1 MTEAPAHYA
10 SRAIAHARGLASRA
24 TRRYRG
30 ALSGRADMP
39 GTFAARVVAANR
51 TATRAIRTKEVPQMG
66 FDEIIELLQG
76 EEPDIAGII
85 DGLGGLRTASEG
97 ANARIAELEQ
107 AVADMEAKYQQ
118 TAAKNWELMQAMTA
132 EPEPEPESDEDE
144 GEGDPFADL
153 FEEGE

>member
-1 MTEAPAHYA
+1 M
-10 SRAIAHARGLASRA
+10 
-24 TRRYRG
+24 
-30 ALSGRADMP
+30 D
-39 GTFAARVVAANR
+39 
-51 TATRAIRTKEVPQMG
+51 
-66 FDEIIELLQG
+66 FDEIIALLQG

-107 AVADMEAKYQQ
+107 ALADMEAKYQQ

-132 EPEPEPESDEDE
+132 DPEPEPEPGEDEDE
-144 GEGDPFADL
+144 DEGDPFADL

>member
-1 MTEAPAHYA
+1 M
-10 SRAIAHARGLASRA
+10 
-24 TRRYRG
+24 
-30 ALSGRADMP
+30 D
-39 GTFAARVVAANR
+39 
-51 TATRAIRTKEVPQMG
+51 

-107 AVADMEAKYQQ
+107 AAADMEAKYQQ

-132 EPEPEPESDEDE
+132 EPGPDPDE
-144 GEGDPFADL
+144 GEGEGEDEGDPFAEL
-153 FEEGE
+153 FDEGE

>member
-1 MTEAPAHYA
+1 
-10 SRAIAHARGLASRA
+10 
-24 TRRYRG
+24 
-30 ALSGRADMP
+30 
-39 GTFAARVVAANR
+39 
-51 TATRAIRTKEVPQMG
+51 MG

-76 EEPDIAGII
+76 EEPDIAGVI

-132 EPEPEPESDEDE
+132 EPEPEPEAEEDE
-144 GEGDPFADL
+144 GDEGEDPFAEL
-153 FEEGE
+153 FEEGK

>member
-1 MTEAPAHYA
+1 M
-10 SRAIAHARGLASRA
+10 
-24 TRRYRG
+24 
-30 ALSGRADMP
+30 
-39 GTFAARVVAANR
+39 N
-51 TATRAIRTKEVPQMG
+51 

-132 EPEPEPESDEDE
+132 EPEPEPEPDEGE
-144 GEGDPFADL
+144 GEGDPFAEL

>member
-1 MTEAPAHYA
+1 MD
-10 SRAIAHARGLASRA
+10 I
-24 TRRYRG
+24 
-30 ALSGRADMP
+30 
-39 GTFAARVVAANR
+39 
-51 TATRAIRTKEVPQMG
+51 
-66 FDEIIELLQG
+66 DEIIELLQG

-132 EPEPEPESDEDE
+132 DPEPEPEPGEGEGED
-144 GEGDPFADL
+144 EGDPFADL
-153 FEEGE
+153 FKEGE

>member
-1 MTEAPAHYA
+1 
-10 SRAIAHARGLASRA
+10 
-24 TRRYRG
+24 
-30 ALSGRADMP
+30 
-39 GTFAARVVAANR
+39 
-51 TATRAIRTKEVPQMG
+51 MG

-107 AVADMEAKYQQ
+107 AVADLEAKYQQ

-132 EPEPEPESDEDE
+132 EPEPEPEPDEDE
-144 GEGDPFADL
+144 DQDEGDPFAEL
-153 FEEGE
+153 FKEGE

>member
-1 MTEAPAHYA
+1 M
-10 SRAIAHARGLASRA
+10 
-24 TRRYRG
+24 
-30 ALSGRADMP
+30 D
-39 GTFAARVVAANR
+39 
-51 TATRAIRTKEVPQMG
+51 

-107 AVADMEAKYQQ
+107 GVADLEAKYQQ

-132 EPEPEPESDEDE
+132 EPEPEPEAEEDE
-144 GEGDPFADL
+144 GDEGDPFAEL
-153 FEEGE
+153 FDEGE

>member
-1 MTEAPAHYA
+1 M
-10 SRAIAHARGLASRA
+10 
-24 TRRYRG
+24 
-30 ALSGRADMP
+30 D
-39 GTFAARVVAANR
+39 
-51 TATRAIRTKEVPQMG
+51 

-132 EPEPEPESDEDE
+132 EPDPEPEAEEDEIDE
-144 GEGDPFADL
+144 GEDPFAEL

>member
-1 MTEAPAHYA
+1 
-10 SRAIAHARGLASRA
+10 
-24 TRRYRG
+24 
-30 ALSGRADMP
+30 
-39 GTFAARVVAANR
+39 
-51 TATRAIRTKEVPQMG
+51 MG

-132 EPEPEPESDEDE
+132 EPEPEPEPEADEGE

>member
-1 MTEAPAHYA
+1 M
-10 SRAIAHARGLASRA
+10 
-24 TRRYRG
+24 
-30 ALSGRADMP
+30 
-39 GTFAARVVAANR
+39 N
-51 TATRAIRTKEVPQMG
+51 

-76 EEPDIAGII
+76 EEPDIPGII

-132 EPEPEPESDEDE
+132 EPEPEPEPDE
-144 GEGDPFADL
+144 GEGDEGDPFAEL

>member
-1 MTEAPAHYA
+1 
-10 SRAIAHARGLASRA
+10 
-24 TRRYRG
+24 
-30 ALSGRADMP
+30 
-39 GTFAARVVAANR
+39 
-51 TATRAIRTKEVPQMG
+51 MG

-76 EEPDIAGII
+76 EEPDIPGII

-107 AVADMEAKYQQ
+107 AVADIEAKYQQ

-132 EPEPEPESDEDE
+132 EPEPEPEPEADE
-144 GEGDPFADL
+144 GEDEGDPFAEL

>member
-1 MTEAPAHYA
+1 M
-10 SRAIAHARGLASRA
+10 
-24 TRRYRG
+24 
-30 ALSGRADMP
+30 D
-39 GTFAARVVAANR
+39 
-51 TATRAIRTKEVPQMG
+51 

-76 EEPDIAGII
+76 EEPDIAGIV

-107 AVADMEAKYQQ
+107 AVADLEAKYQQ

-132 EPEPEPESDEDE
+132 EPEPEPDPDE
-144 GEGDPFADL
+144 GDEGDPFAEL

>member
-1 MTEAPAHYA
+1 M
-10 SRAIAHARGLASRA
+10 
-24 TRRYRG
+24 
-30 ALSGRADMP
+30 D
-39 GTFAARVVAANR
+39 FN
-51 TATRAIRTKEVPQMG
+51 
-66 FDEIIELLQG
+66 EIIEMLQG

-107 AVADMEAKYQQ
+107 AVVDLENKYQQ

-132 EPEPEPESDEDE
+132 EPDPEPEAEEDE
-144 GEGDPFADL
+144 GDEDDPFAGL

>member
-1 MTEAPAHYA
+1 M
-10 SRAIAHARGLASRA
+10 
-24 TRRYRG
+24 
-30 ALSGRADMP
+30 
-39 GTFAARVVAANR
+39 N
-51 TATRAIRTKEVPQMG
+51 

-107 AVADMEAKYQQ
+107 AVADLEAKYQQ
-118 TAAKNWELMQAMTA
+118 TAAKNWELTQAMTA
-132 EPEPEPESDEDE
+132 EPEPEPEAEEDE
-144 GEGDPFADL
+144 GDEGDPFAEL

>member
-1 MTEAPAHYA
+1 
-10 SRAIAHARGLASRA
+10 
-24 TRRYRG
+24 
-30 ALSGRADMP
+30 
-39 GTFAARVVAANR
+39 
-51 TATRAIRTKEVPQMG
+51 MG

-132 EPEPEPESDEDE
+132 EPEPEPEPEAD
-144 GEGDPFADL
+144 EGDPFADL

>member
-1 MTEAPAHYA
+1 
-10 SRAIAHARGLASRA
+10 
-24 TRRYRG
+24 
-30 ALSGRADMP
+30 
-39 GTFAARVVAANR
+39 
-51 TATRAIRTKEVPQMG
+51 MG

-107 AVADMEAKYQQ
+107 AVADLEAKYQQ
-118 TAAKNWELMQAMTA
+118 TAAKNWELTQAMTA
-132 EPEPEPESDEDE
+132 EPEPEPEADE
-144 GEGDPFADL
+144 GEGEDEGDPFADL

>member
-1 MTEAPAHYA
+1 
-10 SRAIAHARGLASRA
+10 
-24 TRRYRG
+24 
-30 ALSGRADMP
+30 
-39 GTFAARVVAANR
+39 
-51 TATRAIRTKEVPQMG
+51 MG

-107 AVADMEAKYQQ
+107 AVSDLEAKYQQ

-132 EPEPEPESDEDE
+132 EPEPEPEPEADE
-144 GEGDPFADL
+144 GEDEGDPFADL

>member
-1 MTEAPAHYA
+1 M
-10 SRAIAHARGLASRA
+10 
-24 TRRYRG
+24 
-30 ALSGRADMP
+30 D
-39 GTFAARVVAANR
+39 
-51 TATRAIRTKEVPQMG
+51 

-97 ANARIAELEQ
+97 ASARIAELEQ
-107 AVADMEAKYQQ
+107 AVADLESKYQQ

-132 EPEPEPESDEDE
+132 EPEPDPEPGEGEGED
-144 GEGDPFADL
+144 EGDPFADL

>member
-1 MTEAPAHYA
+1 
-10 SRAIAHARGLASRA
+10 
-24 TRRYRG
+24 
-30 ALSGRADMP
+30 
-39 GTFAARVVAANR
+39 
-51 TATRAIRTKEVPQMG
+51 MG

-107 AVADMEAKYQQ
+107 AVSDMEAKYQQ

-132 EPEPEPESDEDE
+132 EPEPEPKAEEDE
-144 GEGDPFADL
+144 GDEGEDPFAEL

>member
-1 MTEAPAHYA
+1 
-10 SRAIAHARGLASRA
+10 
-24 TRRYRG
+24 
-30 ALSGRADMP
+30 
-39 GTFAARVVAANR
+39 
-51 TATRAIRTKEVPQMG
+51 MG

-132 EPEPEPESDEDE
+132 EPEPEPEAEE
-144 GEGDPFADL
+144 EEIEAGEDPFAEL

>member
-1 MTEAPAHYA
+1 
-10 SRAIAHARGLASRA
+10 
-24 TRRYRG
+24 
-30 ALSGRADMP
+30 
-39 GTFAARVVAANR
+39 
-51 TATRAIRTKEVPQMG
+51 MG

-132 EPEPEPESDEDE
+132 EPEPEPEAEEEEIED
-144 GEGDPFADL
+144 GEDPFAEL

>member
-1 MTEAPAHYA
+1 
-10 SRAIAHARGLASRA
+10 
-24 TRRYRG
+24 
-30 ALSGRADMP
+30 
-39 GTFAARVVAANR
+39 
-51 TATRAIRTKEVPQMG
+51 MG

-97 ANARIAELEQ
+97 ASARIAELEQ

-132 EPEPEPESDEDE
+132 DPEPDPEPGEGED
-144 GEGDPFADL
+144 EGDPFAEL
-153 FEEGE
+153 FDEGE

>member
-1 MTEAPAHYA
+1 M
-10 SRAIAHARGLASRA
+10 
-24 TRRYRG
+24 
-30 ALSGRADMP
+30 
-39 GTFAARVVAANR
+39 N
-51 TATRAIRTKEVPQMG
+51 

-132 EPEPEPESDEDE
+132 EPEPEPEAEEDE
-144 GEGDPFADL
+144 TDDGEDPFADL